1 MPKKSFS
8 LTPEGPEELELTWQG
23 FWKNLTAR
31 VNGQRILVFV
41 NATALKA
48 GAVAR
53 LANGSELSIRL
64 QPGLLRSRLEM
75 LLDGTP
81 LPGSEPAGKRMLKG
95 RAWGIWSRPTT

>member
-8 LTPEGPEELELTWQG
+8 LTPEGPEELEVTWQG
-23 FWKNLTAR
+23 FWKNLTAK

-64 QPGLLRSRLEM
+64 HPGLLRHRLEM
-75 LLDGTP
+75 LLDGAP
-81 LPGSEPAGKRMLKG
+81 LPGAEPDGEKTPKG
-95 RAWGIWSRPTT
+95 RAWSFWP